1 MNYRAFLGA
10 SLSLGLIGLGLQFP
24 ASSLA
29 QETLPSTPVPAP
41 EASPA
46 TPAPEASPPT
56 STPETVDPA
65 TAADRIVTALT
76 TPAGGPSRELAQTLV
91 GKLKGLTKDNRVN
104 RVRLIETINAYN
116 AVVEA
121 SNDEYLGNPPKEFL
135 SIFNF
140 LSQLSEGLKE
150 DK

>member
-29 QETLPSTPVPAP
+29 QEILPSTPAP

-76 TPAGGPSRELAQTLV
+76 TPTGGPSRELAQALMD
-91 GKLKGLTKDNRVN
+91 KLKGLTKDNRVN
-104 RVRLIETINAYN
+104 RVRLVETINAYN

-150 DK
+150 EN

>member
-1 MNYRAFLGA
+1 MNYRALLGS
-10 SLSLGLIGLGLQFP
+10 SLCLGLIALPLQFP
-24 ASSLA
+24 LISLA
-29 QETLPSTPVPAP
+29 QKASPPAPAP
-41 EASPA
+41 EASPQA
-46 TPAPEASPPT
+46 PAPT
-56 STPETVDPA
+56 GETVDPA

-76 TPAGGPSRELAQTLV
+76 TPPGGPSRELAQTLV